1 MSSTRTQ
8 SGFLALLFQFS
19 SRGLE
24 LLNRK
29 WEDYPGLSPN
39 LWLGI
44 SRGGWRSLVPEEYHS
59 QVEKLAELSL
69 SDGYTVVEF
78 PVCWQQRTVWL
89 LVFAAAVEEP
99 GQGGKIVGLVQ
110 DTSHQQQDMLF
121 AEASPLGVTDRGRLG
136 HSLRDL
142 CHDISGPLTSILVN
156 CELLMDGDCPSPVRE
171 KVETILSEAMHIDQ
185 RLRHRRD

>member
-8 SGFLALLFQFS
+8 SGFPTLLFQFS

-24 LLNRK
+24 LLNRQ

-44 SRGGWRSLVPEEYHS
+44 NRGGWRSLVPEEYHS
-59 QVEKLAELSL
+59 EVEKLARVSPG
-69 SDGYTVVEF
+69 DGYTVIEF
-78 PVCWQQRTVWL
+78 PVYWQESMLWL

-99 GQGGKIVGLVQ
+99 GRGRKIVGLVQ
-110 DTSHQQQDMLF
+110 DTSQQQQDLLF
-121 AEASPLGVTDRGRLG
+121 AEASPPGVPDREQPE

-171 KVETILSEAMHIDQ
+171 KVEAILSEAMHIDQ
-185 RLRHRRD
+185 HLRHRRD

>member
-1 MSSTRTQ
+1 MSFTRTQ
-8 SGFLALLFQFS
+8 SGLPTLLFQFS
-19 SRGLE
+19 SRGPE

-44 SRGGWRSLVPEEYHS
+44 NRGGWRSLVPEQYHS
-59 QVEKLAELSL
+59 EVEKLAGLSL
-69 SDGYTVVEF
+69 GDGYTVIEF
-78 PVCWQQRTVWL
+78 HVYWQENMLWL
-89 LVFAAAVEEP
+89 LVFAATVEEP
-99 GQGGKIVGLVQ
+99 GRGRKIVGLVQ
-110 DTSHQQQDMLF
+110 DTSQQQPDLPF
-121 AEASPLGVTDRGRLG
+121 AEASPLGFLYRERLK

-156 CELLMDGDCPSPVRE
+156 CELLMDGDCSSPVRE

-185 RLRHRRD
+185 HLRHRRD